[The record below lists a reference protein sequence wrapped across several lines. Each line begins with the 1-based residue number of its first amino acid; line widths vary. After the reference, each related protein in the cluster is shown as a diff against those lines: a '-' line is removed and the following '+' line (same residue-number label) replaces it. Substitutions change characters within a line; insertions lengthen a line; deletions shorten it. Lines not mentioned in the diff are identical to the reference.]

1 MDRQECLSY
10 ADLKANRF
18 PAKLVLDLMTEQH
31 NPKSKTDEAAEADKP
46 NASTRP
52 AALPERLFR
61 RALESAG
68 EVLDRKLGRTI
79 DPKSGLTLSR
89 LIKRMNLLIDQKTR
103 DEGAKGRIAPHL
115 LKLKVEWGKH
125 SEAEPELIQDLE
137 HELLAA
143 AIDHINDHR
152 YRTLAPVKIETEVDI
167 FTTGVNVEPTF
178 GEFEAELK
186 QEDEARRAAKEVGAA
201 NIPHGDVHISEIRIN
216 ARVTLQGARR
226 DVPLS
231 FKPGGKRRSVGRGTD
246 NELHLNDG
254 SVSKIHA
261 TLVMNQAEV
270 LMVADT
276 GSTNG
281 TFINGR
287 RLTYGEAY
295 PIEEGDV
302 VAFGDVE
309 VRFRKDVP

>member
-1 MDRQECLSY
+1 MNQ
-10 ADLKANRF
+10 
-18 PAKLVLDLMTEQH
+18 QH
-31 NPKSKTDEAAEADKP
+31 NGDSETETARDGSATPDQPGTA
-46 NASTRP
+46 TRP
-52 AALPERLFR
+52 AALPERLLR

-89 LIKRMNLLIDQKTR
+89 LIKRMNLLIDQKSR
-103 DEGAKGRIAPHL
+103 DEGTKGRIAPHH

-186 QEDEARRAAKEVGAA
+186 QEDEARRAAKEIGKV
-201 NIPHGDVHISEIRIN
+201 NIPHGATPVSEITVK
-216 ARVTLQGARR
+216 ARVTLQGSRR
-226 DVPLS
+226 EVLLS

-246 NELHLNDG
+246 NELHLNHG

-261 TLVMNQAEV
+261 TLMMNQEHV

-295 PIEEGDV
+295 AIEEGDV

-309 VRFRKDVP
+309 VRFRKDES